1 MDSHENFRCKQYMLA
16 CLKSLA
22 FSFLTFFETASCS
35 FFIRISPKISVLLLS
50 TMRYLQPNTIYMRK
64 ISIFPFYL
72 SLSSHSSK
80 GRVPFKQ
87 KRMGGEKKSRRN
99 KGVVASSM
107 NESREGVKNR
117 RWAEADQ
124 ACTCWIVCSFV
135 TARSHCLIHVS
146 RWGVD

>member
-1 MDSHENFRCKQYMLA
+1 
-16 CLKSLA
+16 
-22 FSFLTFFETASCS
+22 
-35 FFIRISPKISVLLLS
+35 
-50 TMRYLQPNTIYMRK
+50 MRK

-80 GRVPFKQ
+80 GRVSFK
-87 KRMGGEKKSRRN
+87 KDGRKKSRRN